1 MFISLVTAGYI
12 QQAPVAE
19 LKEGS
24 EIPTLVP
31 VATIVPDML
40 VSRTGIL
47 ALVQAMSTGSISEI
61 NDSKYY
67 LFHS

>member
-31 VATIVPDML
+31 VATIVPDIDT
-40 VSRTGIL
+40 R
-47 ALVQAMSTGSISEI
+47 ALIQALNTGSISEI
-61 NDSKYY
+61 NDSKWSSSY
-67 LFHS
+67 FRVP

>member
-1 MFISLVTAGYI
+1 MFVSLVTAGYI

-31 VATIVPDML
+31 VATIVPDIEIRPL
-40 VSRTGIL
+40 I
-47 ALVQAMSTGSISEI
+47 QAMTTGDTSELK
-61 NDSKYY
+61 DSKEN
-67 LFHS
+67 LR